1 MKNKMG
7 YLRCIG
13 FIGILGLCMGNFAIS
28 TFLVF
33 FFFFTYAEVV
43 PDELFKE
50 NIKKAALN
58 AFISNMIINTII
70 LIVCT
75 LITNFYHFTTPNSKM
90 LFYSVAAFTLNFVIS
105 ILIFVFTL
113 IFYGHKEKR
122 SLE

>member
-7 YLRCIG
+7 YLGCIG
-13 FIGILGLCMGNFAIS
+13 FIGILGLWVGNFAIS

-58 AFISNMIINTII
+58 AFISNMIINKIGRAH
-70 LIVCT
+70 V
-75 LITNFYHFTTPNSKM
+75 
-90 LFYSVAAFTLNFVIS
+90 
-105 ILIFVFTL
+105 
-113 IFYGHKEKR
+113 
-122 SLE
+122 

>member
-7 YLRCIG
+7 YLGCIG
-13 FIGILGLCMGNFAIS
+13 FIGILGLWVGNFAIS

-58 AFISNMIINTII
+58 AFISNMIINTVI

-90 LFYSVAAFTLNFVIS
+90 LSYSFAAFTLNFVIS